1 MAIEPGVH
9 GRIFRPEPRIG
20 DVADTDRVADDDV
33 LDLRGRNHRGVRAND
48 EFLVLGAKTTGRYVE
63 RRQHESIGYLRE
75 LDQRRLAQ
83 HGQARQRRAV
93 GDGVRLDAVEVPGQ
107 AGRLGLGLRHLGAQ
121 ALEERR
127 LARIRAEGLER
138 SAVVVGAGSLG
149 RRLAERIEATL
160 KSIPEYVE
168 EFKNA
173 FGGKNPITIT
183 NAARALAAFETT
195 LITPNAPFDRF
206 LKGDNNALSK
216 QQKEGLALFM
226 DTGCTACHNG
236 VNVGGQAYF
245 PFGVVKKPGAD
256 ILPVEDKG
264 RFAVTNTASDEY
276 VFRASPLRNVAI
288 TPPYF
293 HSGEVWDL
301 NEAVAIMGDSQ
312 LGRELK
318 ENEIDAIAAFL
329 HSLTGDQPKITLP
342 ILPPSS
348 PTTPKPD
355 HELPAQIR
363 VGAAEGDI

>member
-1 MAIEPGVH
+1 MMKNAILNSLSALISGTLIMAGTA
-9 GRIFRPEPRIG
+9 F
-20 DVADTDRVADDDV
+20 ADQPLRDR
-33 LDLRGRNHRGVRAND
+33 
-48 EFLVLGAKTTGRYVE
+48 AKTVFKPIPDKVTEVAGEKVVAAHVE
-63 RRQHESIGYLRE
+63 LGHKLWFDPRLSRSHLISCNTCHNLSIGGGDNVQVSIGHGWQKGPRNNPTALNAVFNA
-75 LDQRRLAQ
+75 AQ
-83 HGQARQRRAV
+83 FWDGRAA
-93 GDGVRLDAVEVPGQ
+93 DLEE
-107 AGRLGLGLRHLGAQ
+107 Q
-121 ALEERR
+121 ALGPLQAPVEMNNTP
-127 LARIRAEGLER
+127 
-138 SAVVVGAGSLG
+138 
-149 RRLAERIEATL
+149 ERIEATL
-160 KSIPEYVE
+160 KSIPQYAEA
-168 EFKNA
+168 FKNA
-173 FGGKNPITIT
+173 FGGKNPITIA
-183 NAARALAAFETT
+183 NAARALAAFEST

-206 LKGDNNALSK
+206 LKGDNKALTE

-301 NEAVAIMGDSQ
+301 KEAVAIMGNSQ

-318 ENEIDAIAAFL
+318 ENEVDAIAAFL
-329 HSLTGDQPKITLP
+329 HSLTGEQPKITLP

-363 VGAAEGDI
+363 VGATEADI